1 MSKPQWPQ
9 PRPPK
14 PNHPTKETA
23 VTTKEAVS
31 QPAEPPARYSWEDEL
46 DQLTAPARNPGLYKI
61 TDRQAS
67 VTCTRLL
74 LKMGERILEAL
85 KRDR

>member
-1 MSKPQWPQ
+1 MSKPQ
-9 PRPPK
+9 PRPFQHIKEPAV
-14 PNHPTKETA
+14 TKES
-23 VTTKEAVS
+23 VS
-31 QPAEPPARYSWEDEL
+31 QPAEPPVRYSWEDEL
-46 DQLTAPARNPGLYKI
+46 DQLTLPARNPGLYKA
-61 TDRQAS
+61 TDRQAV

>member
-1 MSKPQWPQ
+1 
-9 PRPPK
+9 
-14 PNHPTKETA
+14 
-23 VTTKEAVS
+23 VTTKEAL
-31 QPAEPPARYSWEDEL
+31 QPTEPPARYSWEDKL

>member
-1 MSKPQWPQ
+1 M
-9 PRPPK
+9 
-14 PNHPTKETA
+14 
-23 VTTKEAVS
+23 TTKEAL
-31 QPAEPPARYSWEDEL
+31 QPTEPPARYSWEDEL
-46 DQLTAPARNPGLYKI
+46 DQLTLPARNPGLYKA
-61 TDRQAS
+61 TDRQAV

>member
-1 MSKPQWPQ
+1 MT
-9 PRPPK
+9 
-14 PNHPTKETA
+14 TKETS
-23 VTTKEAVS
+23 V
-31 QPAEPPARYSWEDEL
+31 QPAEPPTRYSWEDEL
-46 DQLTAPARNPGLYKI
+46 DQLTVPARNPGLYKA
-61 TDRQAS
+61 TDRQAV